1 MRLDDF
7 ARGVAAATL
16 DALAAKYHYR
26 IPDEHRAD
34 VVRHATSAARQ
45 KAILDRG
52 KEADD
57 AE

>member
-26 IPDEHRAD
+26 IPDEQRAD
-34 VVRHATSAARQ
+34 VIRHATSPARQ

-52 KEADD
+52 KERTD
-57 AE
+57 A